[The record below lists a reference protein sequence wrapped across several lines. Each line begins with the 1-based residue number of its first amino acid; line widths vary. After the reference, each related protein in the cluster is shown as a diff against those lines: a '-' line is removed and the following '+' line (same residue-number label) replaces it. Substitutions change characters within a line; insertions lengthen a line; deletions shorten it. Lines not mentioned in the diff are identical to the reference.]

1 MEGSYRDTTE
11 TPDKEQ
17 LLLYGSDNHFN
28 KERNSPSW
36 AALVASLL
44 VLILCPL
51 SDFKEK
57 MEHFQ

>member
-28 KERNSPSW
+28 KERNAPSW

-57 MEHFQ
+57 M